1 MAGIEY
7 QHNNSG
13 PGDQFLAAGSQNNN
27 SGSGAQYN
35 AHNINFNAPQ
45 DSDANLFADLCIT
58 DPRHDKD
65 RIENTKGGLLRDS
78 YRWILGNPDFQTWR
92 KDSDKR
98 LLWVKGDPGKGK
110 TMLLCGLINEL
121 ADEGAEPVYFF
132 CQAADSRLNS
142 ATAVLRGLMYL
153 LLKKRPSLVRFVREQ
168 YEHAGK
174 RLFED
179 VNSWTALSKILV
191 KMLAQE
197 NEAMGKVVLVI
208 DALDECTTN
217 LDELLDLVIRFS
229 STSTKLVVSS
239 RNWPNIEEAMKT
251 AEQQCPIC
259 LELNE
264 ASISAAVLTY
274 TKYKVSQPA
283 KQKSY
288 DPKLRDA
295 VQSYLASNSD
305 GTFLWVSIV
314 AQRLRDRGWLYNL
327 ETPVYERGY
336 PAWATSENSILAV
349 AARGHVYFFS
359 ILTGNRVGEAIQIGA
374 RTVSSMA
381 FAPNGAVLATAS
393 TEGAIHLWNIQTR
406 EYLGILQG
414 SNNGRRFRLLVFSLN
429 GLYIAAAVD
438 EIIMVWDLNTGLHL
452 QTLIGHEGSVL
463 AVAFFPDD
471 YHIQSAS
478 SDGSVKMWNLEG
490 HSCLS
495 TVKIP
500 VGRHPPVIC
509 TFSRD
514 GAKFACRDRYD
525 GPVVLCETTTGR
537 HLGTVEHVGDARAL
551 AISPDDTVLMSGT
564 LQDGVKL
571 WDLTDVIEPNVM
583 PLSQENQRIYAMA
596 FSFDGTQLAVFSGD
610 ALRIWDANKGQCLW
624 ELTEWRVPHS
634 SCEFWEV
641 AAAVTFGNNGILLAM
656 IAEGSGE
663 DVAEIWDV
671 RTAMRLQSLADG
683 RISKIRGLEF
693 SPDSATL
700 AILTHDIISLWDVG
714 DGSCRVVYNS
724 PAYTSPES
732 LRFSLT
738 GSHLYDSF
746 GWEDGALAIRLES
759 QIAADAMEI
768 SVAPREHLF
777 ISGYK
782 IQKYET
788 WVTKDGKRI
797 IWIPPQY
804 RTGIYATWGRMMA
817 LGYESGRVIFL
828 RFA

>member
-78 YRWILGNPDFQTWR
+78 YRWILRNPDFQTWR

-274 TKYKVSQPA
+274 TKYKVSQLA

-314 AQRLRDRGWLYNL
+314 AQRLRDQPPMDD
-327 ETPVYERGY
+327 EM
-336 PAWATSENSILAV
+336 
-349 AARGHVYFFS
+349 
-359 ILTGNRVGEAIQIGA
+359 LTELIGECGSLLVLKDNT
-374 RTVSSMA
+374 RT
-381 FAPNGAVLATAS
+381 
-393 TEGAIHLWNIQTR
+393 
-406 EYLGILQG
+406 LQG
-414 SNNGRRFRLLVFSLN
+414 NENGGVVGPIVFSLD
-429 GLYIAAAVD
+429 GLYVAVAVGRT
-438 EIIMVWDLNTGLHL
+438 IMVWDSNTGFHL
-452 QTLIGHEGSVL
+452 QTLIGHEDNVK
-463 AVAFFPDD
+463 AVAFFPDN

-478 SDGSVKMWNLEG
+478 SDGSVKIWNLAD
-490 HSCLS
+490 HSCLR

-500 VGRHPPVIC
+500 GGPHALAA
-509 TFSRD
+509 FSKD
-514 GAKFACRDRYD
+514 LAKVACGKESYD
-525 GPVVLCETTTGR
+525 DPVVLCDATTGR
-537 HLGTVEHVGDARAL
+537 YLGTIEHVGDARVL
-551 AISPDDTVLMSGT
+551 AFSPDDTVLMSGNIH
-564 LQDGVKL
+564 DGAKL
-571 WDLTDVIEPNVM
+571 WDLTNDIELSPM
-583 PLSQENQRIYAMA
+583 PLSQENQCIYAMA
-596 FSFDGTQLAVFSGD
+596 FSSDGTQLAVLSGS
-610 ALRIWDANKGQCLW
+610 ALKIWDTNEGQCLQ
-624 ELTEWRVPHS
+624 ELKEWRAPCS
-634 SCEFWEV
+634 GRDFFENT
-641 AAAVTFGNNGILLAM
+641 AAVTFSNNGILLAM
-656 IAEGSGE
+656 KAEGSDG
-663 DVAEIWDV
+663 DIAQIWDV
-671 RTAMRLQSLADG
+671 LSGEL
-683 RISKIRGLEF
+683 L
-693 SPDSATL
+693 
-700 AILTHDIISLWDVG
+700 
-714 DGSCRVVYNS
+714 
-724 PAYTSPES
+724 
-732 LRFSLT
+732 
-738 GSHLYDSF
+738 
-746 GWEDGALAIRLES
+746 
-759 QIAADAMEI
+759 ME
-768 SVAPREHLF
+768 VAE
-777 ISGYK
+777 
-782 IQKYET
+782 
-788 WVTKDGKRI
+788 
-797 IWIPPQY
+797 
-804 RTGIYATWGRMMA
+804 
-817 LGYESGRVIFL
+817 
-828 RFA
+828 